1 MAILILICCLLV
13 MWWVALTLLLVS
25 DHLRQARSPR
35 PEAVIPVED
44 MPATSRWPS
53 WCDYLARPSL
63 FVLVPWFALVHAVVL
78 LAIWPCF
85 PIHRFFRPK
94 RLTQLP

>member
-35 PEAVIPVED
+35 PEAMIPAEE
-44 MPATSRWPS
+44 MPPASLWPS
-53 WCDYLARPSL
+53 WGDYLARPIL
-63 FVLVPWFALVHAVVL
+63 FVIIPWCALVHAVVL
-78 LAIWPCF
+78 FAIWPCF
-85 PIHRFFRPK
+85 PTHRVFRPK
-94 RLTQLP
+94 RFTKLP